1 MKTLRETAQEYLRM
15 RRGLGFKLRHD
26 ERRLKRFVAFME
38 QQNASHITS
47 ELALKWAMQPAD
59 AQPATWG
66 GRLTSVRGFARYC
79 SGADPRTEIPP
90 VGLVPYRPRRATPYL
105 YSEQEIRRLMAAAR
119 ALRPSGGL
127 RGLTYCCLFG
137 LLTVTGLRISE
148 ALALTRKD
156 VDLQNGLLT
165 IRGAKF
171 GKSRLV
177 PLHASARRALASYA
191 QQRDAY
197 LNQPPAANFLLCDCG
212 RSPEV
217 STVRRVFYQLSRQI
231 GLRGL
236 SDRRG
241 PRLQDFRHLCPQ
253 KSWCDG
259 TELARMPS
267 VACRSYPPIWATS
280 MSVTR
285 SGTCQGAPSSW
296 NKRLGGWK
304 NAGGRGHETSA
315 QLPRAA
321 GELLHPTPDG
331 STSGQPTHYRFVS
344 GHLSLATELCAK
356 AAP

>member
-1 MKTLRETAQEYLRM
+1 MTTLREAAQEYLRM

-26 ERRLKRFVAFME
+26 ERRLKRFVAFVE

-47 ELALKWAMQPAD
+47 ELALKWAMQPTD

-105 YSEQEIRRLMAAAR
+105 YSEQEIRQLMTAAR

-148 ALALTRKD
+148 ALALTRDD
-156 VDLQNGLLT
+156 VDLQDGLLT

-177 PLHASARRALASYA
+177 PLHASTRRALASYA

-197 LNQPPAANFLLCDCG
+197 LNEPPAPNFLLCDCG
-212 RSPEV
+212 RPPEV

-231 GLRGL
+231 GLR
-236 SDRRG
+236 
-241 PRLQDFRHLCPQ
+241 PRLQDFRHLC
-253 KSWCDG
+253 
-259 TELARMPS
+259 
-267 VACRSYPPIWATS
+267 ATKIL
-280 MSVTR
+280 VR
-285 SGTCQGAPSSW
+285 W
-296 NKRLGGWK
+296 YR
-304 NAGGRGHETSA
+304 
-315 QLPRAA
+315 A
-321 GELLHPTPDG
+321 GEDAERRLPELSAYLGHVHVSDTFWYL
-331 STSGQPTHYRFVS
+331 SGCS
-344 GHLSLATELCAK
+344 ELMEQ
-356 AAP
+356 AARRLEKRWETRP

>member
-1 MKTLRETAQEYLRM
+1 MKTLREAAQEYLRM

-26 ERRLKRFVAFME
+26 ERRLKCFVAFME

-47 ELALKWAMQPAD
+47 ELALKWATQPAD

-148 ALALTRKD
+148 ALALTRND

-177 PLHASARRALASYA
+177 PLHASTRRALASYA

-197 LNQPPAANFLLCDCG
+197 LNQPPAANFLLCDRG
-212 RSPEV
+212 RPPEV
-217 STVRRVFYQLSRQI
+217 STVRRVFYQLSRQT

-241 PRLQDFRHLCPQ
+241 PRLQDFRHLC
-253 KSWCDG
+253 
-259 TELARMPS
+259 
-267 VACRSYPPIWATS
+267 ATKIL
-280 MSVTR
+280 VR
-285 SGTCQGAPSSW
+285 W
-296 NKRLGGWK
+296 YR
-304 NAGGRGHETSA
+304 
-315 QLPRAA
+315 A
-321 GELLHPTPDG
+321 GEDAEHRFRLLGPRPY
-331 STSGQPTHYRFVS
+331 QRLAS
-344 GHLSLATELCAK
+344 GHRTSF
-356 AAP
+356 